1 MNSTMINTAN
11 AVKNELIK
19 FAQQF
24 YGTELKENTI
34 SDLLSLPLEDQ
45 QWLLNQYKDEVN
57 SFVQPDLNSLY

>member
-1 MNSTMINTAN
+1 MNSTMIKTAN

-24 YGTELKENTI
+24 YGTELKQSTVNE
-34 SDLLSLPLEDQ
+34 LLLLPIDDQ
-45 QWLLNQYKDEVN
+45 VWLLNQYKEEVN

>member
-1 MNSTMINTAN
+1 MNSTMIKTAI
-11 AVKNELIK
+11 AVKQELIT

-34 SDLLSLPLEDQ
+34 SDLLSLPIEDQ
-45 QWLLNQYKDEVN
+45 IWLLNQYKEEIH